1 MFVGNNINN
10 SYGNFKSFEIIHKT
24 YGYDKMII
32 KRKKDGFS
40 STDFEIF
47 GLTAALP
54 FISLFFWKFE
64 ILISWIPLL
73 IITFF
78 ILYKIE

>member
-1 MFVGNNINN
+1 MI
-10 SYGNFKSFEIIHKT
+10 
-24 YGYDKMII
+24 KMII

-64 ILISWIPLL
+64 ILLSWIPLL

-78 ILYKIE
+78 IVYKIEL

>member
-1 MFVGNNINN
+1 
-10 SYGNFKSFEIIHKT
+10 
-24 YGYDKMII
+24 MII